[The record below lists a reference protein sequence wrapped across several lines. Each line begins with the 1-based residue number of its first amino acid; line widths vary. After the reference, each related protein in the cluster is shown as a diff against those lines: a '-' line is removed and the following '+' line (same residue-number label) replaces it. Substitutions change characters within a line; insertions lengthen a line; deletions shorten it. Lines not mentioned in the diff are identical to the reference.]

1 MNMPASAEPRS
12 IRFATG
18 PRLGRLAAAGL
29 AFCAGLFTLACETMA
44 QPKLTVVIS
53 STSFAWLPL
62 YVADGAG
69 YFRDESLNVEI
80 SNVKDGAVV
89 VTAILSGNAD
99 IAGVGANAVFAAR
112 VRNQPV
118 RLLTPMNSEYTST
131 IFGRKDVFGKKG
143 ITENSTLEQ
152 KIEAIKGM
160 KVGVINFNSGQHL
173 MFRFLMQR
181 YGGADL
187 DKVAEVVP
195 VGDAGST
202 LAAMSRGLV
211 DITAFSPPV
220 PQRAVTEG
228 YASVLLD
235 PIRGDI
241 PETRGM
247 VFTAMAT
254 TEDTIAKR
262 RTDLGAFVRAIDRA
276 NKLIYSDT
284 PKAGEAARKYLATMQ
299 SDLYDSGLKALVPAT
314 PKSPEVSI
322 AGLKAYY
329 ELLKIGGE
337 KYAQGEFDFEASV
350 ANDLVREAMKG
361 AR

>member
-1 MNMPASAEPRS
+1 MYRSLSAGIARALRATRS
-12 IRFATG
+12 GFAC
-18 PRLGRLAAAGL
+18 LGAAGFVL
-29 AFCAGLFTLACETMA
+29 GAALFVQTPTANA

-69 YFRDESLNVEI
+69 YFRDENLNVEI

-131 IFGRKDVFGKKG
+131 IFGRKDVFEKKG
-143 ITENSTLEQ
+143 ITEKSTLEQ
-152 KIEAIKGM
+152 KVEAIKGM

-181 YGGADL
+181 YGNADL

-202 LAAMSRGLV
+202 LAAMNRGLV

-228 YASVLLD
+228 YATILLD

-254 TEDTIAKR
+254 TDETIAKR
-262 RTDLGAFVRAIDRA
+262 PADLGAFVRAIDRA

-284 PKAGEAARKYLATMQ
+284 TKAGEAARKFLSTMQ
-299 SDLYDSGLKALVPAT
+299 SDLYDSGLRALVPAT

-322 AGLKAYY
+322 EGLKAYY
-329 ELLKIGGE
+329 ELLRIGGE
-337 KYAQGEFDFEASV
+337 KYAQGEFNFEAAV
-350 ANDLVREAMKG
+350 ANDLVRDAMKG
-361 AR
+361 RN